1 MTIQYGFARGKMLV
15 RMKARRYTVTTR
27 AAPCLPRPSCPRIT
41 CSRRHHLRRSP
52 PSSSCN
58 SLQERSPSLSIKP
71 LCPTALQQYSSS
83 CCFQPPSFCRERACG
98 LPCFA
103 AEKRIVKSR
112 QHLTSPS
119 LRRSANRRSSCHSL
133 CRATSDPTVQAQ
145 PHFHFSVLI
154 YVLAAAVELA
164 AEPLYIRAQNEL
176 RVDVRVRAEDVAVL
190 LKTLATFLG
199 LAFASPEWA
208 LFAFAAGQAAYSIAT
223 FTVFWNFCGRST
235 QYLLSG
241 VTLEDHGQ

>member
-1 MTIQYGFARGKMLV
+1 MCGRAADPRCVLDGALQIVMWLLSGGQHSVHYEQYSVSTEMTIQYGFARGKMLV

-103 AEKRIVKSR
+103 SR
-112 QHLTSPS
+112 KTYRQISCATSHFSQLTSE
-119 LRRSANRRSSCHSL
+119 C
-133 CRATSDPTVQAQ
+133 Q
-145 PHFHFSVLI
+145 
-154 YVLAAAVELA
+154 
-164 AEPLYIRAQNEL
+164 
-176 RVDVRVRAEDVAVL
+176 
-190 LKTLATFLG
+190 
-199 LAFASPEWA
+199 SP
-208 LFAFAAGQAAYSIAT
+208 
-223 FTVFWNFCGRST
+223 
-235 QYLLSG
+235 
-241 VTLEDHGQ
+241 